1 MLNTRTTFSSI
12 PAILTFRDCCNIL
25 SISKNTLL
33 GLIQRKEI
41 TAFRVGKQYR
51 FRREDYQYI
60 IRNLIKDGIETFT
73 GWFITFSKKLSL
85 YDFPQ

>member
-12 PAILTFRDCCNIL
+12 PAILTFKDCCNIL

-33 GLIQRKEI
+33 GLIQRNEI

-51 FRREDYQYI
+51 FRREDLVEYI
-60 IRNLIKDGIETFT
+60 NHCLE
-73 GWFITFSKKLSL
+73 
-85 YDFPQ
+85 

>member
-33 GLIQRKEI
+33 GLINRNEI

-51 FRREDYQYI
+51 FRREDLEEYI
-60 IRNLIKDGIETFT
+60 SHSIL
-73 GWFITFSKKLSL
+73 
-85 YDFPQ
+85 

>member
-33 GLIQRKEI
+33 GLIQRNEI

-51 FRREDYQYI
+51 FRREDLEEYI
-60 IRNLIKDGIETFT
+60 KHCLE
-73 GWFITFSKKLSL
+73 
-85 YDFPQ
+85 